1 MILKNFLRL
10 SLACLLVTSC
20 QKQEA
25 ARNEIRFATLDAV
38 DRSKIPHVREFL
50 ALYPQATV
58 RYLDFAETEFPGL
71 SLDAMLYDRYV
82 LNLRL
87 PVDYSADS
95 RAIVKYGDPQFLLT
109 EISSVTELA
118 GRLHET
124 MYGSLQL
131 HFGAV
136 EWAKVVAAKG
146 DLSVLGQPLEKGK
159 PVKDFALVRKSY
171 DELKR

>member
-1 MILKNFLRL
+1 MIPKTVVWL
-10 SLACLLVTSC
+10 SLACHLVMSC
-20 QKQEA
+20 QQQEA
-25 ARNEIRFATLDAV
+25 ERYEIRFATLDAV
-38 DRSKIPHVREFL
+38 ERSKIPHVGEFL
-50 ALYPQATV
+50 ALYPNATM

-71 SLDAMLYDRYV
+71 SLDAMLHDRYV

-87 PVDYSADS
+87 PVDYSADG
-95 RAIVKYGDPQFLLT
+95 RAIVKYGDPQLSLM
-109 EISSVTELA
+109 EITGVTELA

-124 MYGSLQL
+124 TYGSLQL
-131 HFGAV
+131 YFGAF